1 MKKKVYIGAAIVIV
15 AIAMIALMVFVFSG
29 KPAETSL
36 ELSGVWK
43 VVKNVNEGSI
53 SIPQNEYMI
62 FNGGEASDYRDGNPA
77 PFAKSSY
84 KISGDTLELPDISRT
99 YHISQQTEQYIS
111 LYTADDTYI
120 SLVKADSEETLN
132 SPFDPASVTGKWNVV
147 YRPTAEPIVNE
158 YLIFENGILAD
169 YRDNSETPSI
179 EAAYEWN
186 DNVIN
191 APDLGVEMLGAK
203 VAADRIILVD
213 INEGYIWLLTKAE
226 D

>member
-15 AIAMIALMVFVFSG
+15 AIAMIVLMVFVFSG

-43 VVKNVNEGSI
+43 VAKNVNEGSI

-62 FNGGEASDYRDGNPA
+62 FNNGEASDYRDGDPT

-132 SPFDPASVTGKWNVV
+132 SSFDPTSVTGKWNVV

-186 DNVIN
+186 DNVIKV
-191 APDLGVEMLGAK
+191 PDLGVEMLGSK

>member
-43 VVKNVNEGSI
+43 VAKNVNEGSI

-62 FNGGEASDYRDGNPA
+62 FNNGEASDYRDGDPT

-132 SPFDPASVTGKWNVV
+132 SSFDPTSVTGKWNVV

-186 DNVIN
+186 DNVIK

>member
-43 VVKNVNEGSI
+43 VAKNVNEGSI

-62 FNGGEASDYRDGNPA
+62 FNNGEASDYRDGDPT

-111 LYTADDTYI
+111 LYTTDDTYI

-132 SPFDPASVTGKWNVV
+132 SSFDPTSVTGKWNVV

-186 DNVIN
+186 DNVIK
-191 APDLGVEMLGAK
+191 APDLGVEMLGSK

>member
-1 MKKKVYIGAAIVIV
+1 MKKKVCIGAAIVIV
-15 AIAMIALMVFVFSG
+15 AIAIITLTVFVFSG
-29 KPAETSL
+29 KPAESSL
-36 ELSGVWK
+36 ELNGVWK
-43 VVKNVNEGSI
+43 VAKNVTEGSI

-62 FNGGEASDYRDGNPA
+62 FSNGEASDFRDGNPV
-77 PFAKSSY
+77 PFVESSY
-84 KISGDTLELPDISRT
+84 KISGDTLEFPEISRT

-111 LYTADDTYI
+111 LYTADNTYI

-132 SPFDPASVTGKWNVV
+132 GSFDPASVTGKWNVA
-147 YRPTAEPIVNE
+147 YRPTEEPIVNE
-158 YLIFENGILAD
+158 YLIFENGMLSD

-186 DNVIN
+186 DNVIK
-191 APDLGVEMLGAK
+191 APALGVEMLGSK
-203 VAADRIILVD
+203 VAANRIILVD

>member
-43 VVKNVNEGSI
+43 VAKNVNEGSI

-62 FNGGEASDYRDGNPA
+62 FNNGEASDYRDGDPT

-132 SPFDPASVTGKWNVV
+132 SSFDPTSVTGKWNVV
-147 YRPTAEPIVNE
+147 YRPTA
-158 YLIFENGILAD
+158 
-169 YRDNSETPSI
+169 
-179 EAAYEWN
+179 
-186 DNVIN
+186 
-191 APDLGVEMLGAK
+191 
-203 VAADRIILVD
+203 
-213 INEGYIWLLTKAE
+213 
-226 D
+226 

>member
-62 FNGGEASDYRDGNPA
+62 FNDGEASDYRDGNPV

-179 EAAYEWN
+179 EAVYEWN

>member
-43 VVKNVNEGSI
+43 VAKNVNEGSI

-62 FNGGEASDYRDGNPA
+62 FNNGEASDYRDGDPT

-84 KISGDTLELPDISRT
+84 KISGDSLELPDISRT

-132 SPFDPASVTGKWNVV
+132 SSFDPTSVTGKWNVV

-186 DNVIN
+186 DNVIK
-191 APDLGVEMLGAK
+191 APDLGVEMLGSK

>member
-1 MKKKVYIGAAIVIV
+1 MKKKVCVGV
-15 AIAMIALMVFVFSG
+15 AIAIVAVALIALIIFVFSG
-29 KPAETSL
+29 KSAETSL
-36 ELSGVWK
+36 ELNGVWK
-43 VVKNVNEGSI
+43 VAKNVTEGSI

-62 FNGGEASDYRDGNPA
+62 FSNGEASDFRDGNAA

-84 KISGDTLELPDISRT
+84 RISGDVLELPDISRT
-99 YHISQQTEQYIS
+99 YHIAQKTEQYIS

-120 SLVKADSEETLN
+120 SLVLADSEETLN
-132 SPFDPASVTGKWNVV
+132 SSFDPTYVIGKWNIT
-147 YRPTAEPIVNE
+147 YRPTSEPIVNE

-169 YRDNSETPSI
+169 YRDNSENPSI

-186 DNVIN
+186 DNVIK
-191 APDLGVEMLGAK
+191 APDLGVEMVCSK
-203 VAADRIILVD
+203 VAANRIILVD

>member
-43 VVKNVNEGSI
+43 VAKNVNEGSI

-62 FNGGEASDYRDGNPA
+62 FNNGEASDYRDGDPT

-132 SPFDPASVTGKWNVV
+132 RPFDPASVTGKWNVV

-158 YLIFENGILAD
+158 YLIFENGKLAD

-186 DNVIN
+186 DNVIK
-191 APDLGVEMLGAK
+191 APDLGVEMLGSK

>member
-1 MKKKVYIGAAIVIV
+1 MQR
-15 AIAMIALMVFVFSG
+15 AL
-29 KPAETSL
+29 
-36 ELSGVWK
+36 
-43 VVKNVNEGSI
+43 I
-53 SIPQNEYMI
+53 
-62 FNGGEASDYRDGNPA
+62 
-77 PFAKSSY
+77 

-132 SPFDPASVTGKWNVV
+132 SSFDPTSVTGKWNVV

-186 DNVIN
+186 DNVIK
-191 APDLGVEMLGAK
+191 APDLGVEMLGSK

-213 INEGYIWLLTKAE
+213 INEGYILLLTKAE

>member
-43 VVKNVNEGSI
+43 VTKNVNEDSI

-62 FNGGEASDYRDGNPA
+62 FHNGEASDYRDGDPT

-111 LYTADDTYI
+111 LYTADNTYI

-132 SPFDPASVTGKWNVV
+132 SSFDPTSVTGKWNVV
-147 YRPTAEPIVNE
+147 YRPTADPIVNE
-158 YLIFENGILAD
+158 YLIFENGTLAD

-186 DNVIN
+186 DNVIK
-191 APDLGVEMLGAK
+191 APDLGVEMLGSK

-226 D
+226 N

>member
-62 FNGGEASDYRDGNPA
+62 FNDGEASDYRDGNPA

-84 KISGDTLELPDISRT
+84 KSLAILWSFQTYQEPIISRNRRNST
-99 YHISQQTEQYIS
+99 FRCILPMIHISPSLRQT
-111 LYTADDTYI
+111 
-120 SLVKADSEETLN
+120 VKRL
-132 SPFDPASVTGKWNVV
+132 
-147 YRPTAEPIVNE
+147 
-158 YLIFENGILAD
+158 
-169 YRDNSETPSI
+169 
-179 EAAYEWN
+179 
-186 DNVIN
+186 
-191 APDLGVEMLGAK
+191 
-203 VAADRIILVD
+203 
-213 INEGYIWLLTKAE
+213 
-226 D
+226 

>member
-62 FNGGEASDYRDGNPA
+62 FNDGEARDYRDGNPA

-179 EAAYEWN
+179 EAVYEWN

>member
-1 MKKKVYIGAAIVIV
+1 MKKKVYIGVAIVIV

-43 VVKNVNEGSI
+43 VAKNVNEGSI

-62 FNGGEASDYRDGNPA
+62 FNNGEASDYRDGDPT

-132 SPFDPASVTGKWNVV
+132 SSFDPTSVTGKWNVV

-186 DNVIN
+186 DNVIK
-191 APDLGVEMLGAK
+191 APDLGVEMLGSK

>member
-1 MKKKVYIGAAIVIV
+1 MKKKVYIGTAIVIV
-15 AIAMIALMVFVFSG
+15 VIAIIALIGFVCSG
-29 KPAETSL
+29 KPAEASL
-36 ELSGVWK
+36 ELNGVWK
-43 VVKNVNEGSI
+43 VANNVNKGAV

-62 FNGGEASDYRDGNPA
+62 FNNGEASDYRDGNST

-120 SLVKADSEETLN
+120 SLVKADSKETL
-132 SPFDPASVTGKWNVV
+132 SSSFDSTSVTGKWNVT

-169 YRDNSETPSI
+169 YRNNSETPSI
-179 EAAYEWN
+179 KAVYEWN
-186 DNVIN
+186 DNVIK
-191 APDLGVEMLGAK
+191 APDLGVEMLGSK
-203 VAADRIILVD
+203 VAANRIILVD
-213 INEGYIWLLTKAE
+213 INYGYVWLLTKAE
-226 D
+226 S

>member
-62 FNGGEASDYRDGNPA
+62 FNDGEVSDYRDGNPA

-179 EAAYEWN
+179 EAVYEWN